1 MKFPG
6 RGGLVFS
13 KALVVWRGV
22 SADGA
27 MPGKS
32 EGLGE
37 APRSLTTRFE
47 SGRGRNPEEM
57 LAAAHAGCF
66 TAALAFSLEAAG
78 YTPTELS
85 TEAVVTQKAEG
96 PGVRISG
103 SALTLRAKVP
113 RLTRGTL
120 ETMAW
125 HALNG
130 CAISKALRTQIR
142 LDAQLL

>member
-1 MKFPG
+1 MKIPG

-13 KALVVWRGV
+13 KALVVWRGA

-27 MPGKS
+27 MPGRS
-32 EGLGE
+32 RGLGE
-37 APRSLTTRFE
+37 APCSLTTRFE
-47 SGRGRNPEEM
+47 SGRGRNPEER

-66 TAALAFSLEAAG
+66 TAALASSLEAAG

-85 TEAVVTQKAEG
+85 TEAVVTQEAEG

-113 RLTRGTL
+113 RLTRDTL

-125 HALNG
+125 QALNR